1 MLYFNPGA
9 KAQAK
14 RVLLLYG
21 ISKTLPYKGPSNR
34 IISLGNSTYIL
45 VYGVA
50 KGALVKRGYFLNRRK
65 NYKGEGN

>member
-34 IISLGNSTYIL
+34 IISLGNIIYIL
-45 VYGVA
+45 VYGVP
-50 KGALVKRGYFLNRRK
+50 KDALIKRGYFLNRQK
-65 NYKGEGN
+65 NYKREGN